1 MALRSAAL
9 WLLVLEVVALPQMC
23 LGSSS
28 HSLKVVYFGVSEPSQ
43 RLSHFVVLGYLD
55 GELFAH
61 YDSNSRKIQ
70 PRVSWMEKSGKD
82 IPQCWQALTDIART
96 EDDEFRRQKEKSG
109 SPFNKNED
117 LHTAQ
122 GIVSCELRGNGSERE
137 FYLKVAYNLKTE
149 YTFSGS
155 DHPKRE
161 VCIELLEKCLFYRN
175 ETLMRTETPVVTVNS
190 RTEVEDGMEMH
201 ICQIYGFYPREINAS
216 WRRNEDIWLKNTL
229 HGSVAPNAD
238 GTYHYWLSIRIDP
251 KERGCY
257 ECYVE
262 HDGLQEPLA
271 LALGLAVPE
280 SNLGLI
286 IGCVVAGLVM
296 VCVIVGTLMFLR
308 NRSSCW
314 GKLQGAASV

>member
-1 MALRSAAL
+1 MALRSATL
-9 WLLVLEVVALPQMC
+9 WFLVLEVVALPQMC

-28 HSLKVVYFGVSEPSQ
+28 HSVKVAFFAVWEPSQ
-43 RLSHFVVLGYLD
+43 RLSHVVVLGYLD
-55 GELFAH
+55 DELFAR
-61 YDSNSRKIQ
+61 YDSNSKKIQ
-70 PRVSWMEKSGKD
+70 PRVSWMEKSRKD
-82 IPQCWQALTDIART
+82 IPQYWQALTDAARSQ
-96 EDDEFRRQKEKSG
+96 DDEFRRRMENSG
-109 SPFNKNED
+109 PPYNKNRD
-117 LHTAQ
+117 LHTEQLIA
-122 GIVSCELRGNGSERE
+122 GCELWGNGSERE
-137 FYLKVAYNLKTE
+137 IYIKTAPNLKGA
-149 YTFSGS
+149 YTFRAPV
-155 DHPKRE
+155 HPKME

-238 GTYHYWLSIRIDP
+238 GTYHYWLSIRINP

-271 LALGLAVPE
+271 LALAVPE

-296 VCVIVGTLMFLR
+296 VCVIVGTLMFL
-308 NRSSCW
+308 SKYPF
-314 GKLQGAASV
+314 GGVD